1 MDLVA
6 ERIFSLADAKY
17 QEQKDFAKAIEKTPS
32 MVSQWRMGITKSYRK
47 HLPQIA
53 EVLGTTTEYLLT
65 GKEPAPL
72 SETDLTEEDR
82 HILRQIHDRPG
93 MRVMFSL
100 TSKATD
106 EDVKKATEIIRAFL
120 GAPESEP

>member
-1 MDLVA
+1 MGTVD
-6 ERIFSLADAKY
+6 RIFELADQKFN
-17 QEQKDFAKAIEKTPS
+17 EQKDFAAALQIDPTIVSRWRKGKAE
-32 MVSQWRMGITKSYRK
+32 SYNRY
-47 HLPQIA
+47 LPKIA

-65 GKEPAPL
+65 GKEPDAPPAGEF
-72 SETDLTEEDR
+72 SEEEL

-106 EDVKKATEIIRAFL
+106 EDVRKATEIIRAFL
-120 GAPESEP
+120 GTPEGET